1 MRSVTCMFSRR
12 VAPRGLRMEARRLD
26 DERLAVPAADR
37 RAVPLRQQLVGQLAA
52 VRRDHARVA
61 HLALDDHVARALED
75 LQVAVVAARQD
86 RRDRA
91 RPEDA
96 ALGQRAHLGAVE
108 LFASARRGERVAAR
122 GGRGRQ
128 RRDAAVL
135 RLRDDRRAQVQ
146 RRDAFVLAERE
157 LAHAVVHVGLRA
169 GLRLVVARTLASS
182 RVFANSSC
190 SSAREELL
198 VAVLRVALERRRR
211 ELGVGARDVGIA
223 PRRARLFCACAPR
236 GDGGCEPARTPAE
249 IACMFHWLD
258 APAGGRVPGLRK
270 CP

>member
-1 MRSVTCMFSRR
+1 MTNVSPSQRPTDVPFHCGSSLSGSLRPSV
-12 VAPRGLRMEARRLD
+12 GIDARI
-26 DERLAVPAADR
+26 
-37 RAVPLRQQLVGQLAA
+37 
-52 VRRDHARVA
+52 A

-108 LFASARRGERVAAR
+108 LLASARRGERVAAR
-122 GGRGRQ
+122 DGRGRQ
-128 RRDAAVL
+128 RRDPAVL

-157 LAHAVVHVGLRA
+157 LAHAVVNVGLRA
-169 GLRLVVARTLASS
+169 GLRLVVRERL
-182 RVFANSSC
+182 RQPRLRELLVLRG
-190 SSAREELL
+190 REELL
-198 VAVLRVALERRRR
+198 VAELRVALERRRR

-223 PRRARLFCACAPR
+223 PRRARRSSA
-236 GDGGCEPARTPAE
+236 PARTSGAIDGCDCRRE
-249 IACMFHWLD
+249 
-258 APAGGRVPGLRK
+258 RRR
-270 CP
+270 